1 MYDSP
6 GSLQDVCVD
15 FICENLET
23 LCDRSHNLPLMNKF
37 EPSPDDSSCEEYR
50 QVEKNSSNG
59 IRLMFKG
66 SEVFLHTV
74 IAEQLLTA
82 LCAKKKLSDITMTL
96 FDVTTTRLR

>member
-23 LCDRSHNLPLMNKF
+23 LCDRASSLPVTSKF
-37 EPSPDDSSCEEYR
+37 ESSPDDTTCEEYR
-50 QVEKNSSNG
+50 QIEKNATNG
-59 IRLMFKG
+59 IRLFFKG
-66 SEVFLHTV
+66 SEVFLHTA
-74 IAEQLLTA
+74 IAEQLLKA

-96 FDVTTTRLR
+96 FDVSTTRLR